1 MSGPVTG
8 ADGDDAVGEESA
20 GGWIGMTSGITSPIH
35 HRSTT
40 DQGRRVAGDF
50 FFGQTDRAMTY
61 EAECYST
68 SMVGQRRES

>member
-1 MSGPVTG
+1 
-8 ADGDDAVGEESA
+8 
-20 GGWIGMTSGITSPIH
+20 MTSGITSPIN

-40 DQGRRVAGDF
+40 DQRRRVAGDF
-50 FFGQTDRAMTY
+50 FFGQTNRAMTY